1 MLTQFTPYLLV
12 VCMVALLTGCGGK
25 SEKEQKDDDD
35 GASVSLGGTLNAVQE
50 MAKQAEEAQK
60 NGPIEVTDFRKL
72 KELLPEEAAGLTRK
86 SATGEK
92 NGMAGVTISTANA
105 RYENGDDSQHLD
117 LAVMDT
123 GGTGAMMGLAAWTMI
138 DVDKETETGYE
149 RTSKIGDNKTY
160 EKYDN
165 TNKSGEIAMM
175 VKSRFLITIKGKGI
189 EAEQLKQVLESID
202 TGKLE

>member
-1 MLTQFTPYLLV
+1 MRTQLAPYLFTACL
-12 VCMVALLTGCGGK
+12 ALLLSGCGK
-25 SEKEQKDDDD
+25 SEEEN
-35 GASVSLGGTLNAVQE
+35 GASVSLSGSLDAIQE

-60 NGPIEVTDFRKL
+60 NGPVEVTDFRKL
-72 KELLPEEAAGLTRK
+72 KELLPEEAADLSRK

-92 NGMAGVTISTANA
+92 NGMAGFTVSTANA
-105 RYENGDDSQHLD
+105 RYENTDNSQHID
-117 LAVMDT
+117 LSVVDA
-123 GGTGAMMGLAAWTMI
+123 GGTGAMMGMAAWSMI

-165 TNKSGEIAMM
+165 SSKSGEIAMII
-175 VKSRFLITIKGKGI
+175 KSRFIITVKGKGV
-189 EAEQLKQVLESID
+189 EADKLKSVLESVD